1 MIYVLDA
8 NVIIH
13 YLRNDLN
20 VKKNFRRSVSEGH
33 TLLLPRAVDYE
44 ICRGLEILSATKK
57 AAIYQEITDP
67 FGCCKIVDMGE
78 HVWDLA
84 KKIYVDLHKNSFTVG
99 EIDILIGA
107 FCLFH
112 DYTLVTSN
120 TKDFIN
126 MKGIRLESWLNSH

>member
-1 MIYVLDA
+1 MVYVLDA

-13 YLRNDLN
+13 YLKNDFN

-67 FGCCKIVDMGE
+67 LGWCKIVDMGE
-78 HVWDLA
+78 IVWDFA
-84 KKIYVDLHKNSFTVG
+84 KKIYVDLYQNGFTVG

-107 FCLFH
+107 FCLLNDH
-112 DYTLVTSN
+112 TLVTSN

-126 MKGIRLESWLNSH
+126 MKSIRLENWSNS